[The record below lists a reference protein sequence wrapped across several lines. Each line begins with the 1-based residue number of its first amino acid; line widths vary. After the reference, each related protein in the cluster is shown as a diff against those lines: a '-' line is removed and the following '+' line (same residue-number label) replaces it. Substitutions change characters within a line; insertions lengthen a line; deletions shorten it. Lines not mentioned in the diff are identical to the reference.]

1 MQENKKTGRRRA
13 VGNEEPGVS
22 VNNGKESTFFPGA
35 KSFSKNV
42 SCVCLACGGQGRVE
56 GDNSFLRPP

>member
-1 MQENKKTGRRRA
+1 M
-13 VGNEEPGVS
+13 GNEEPGVS
-22 VNNGKESTFFPGA
+22 VNNGKESPFFPGA

>member
-1 MQENKKTGRRRA
+1 MQENKKTGRRA

-22 VNNGKESTFFPGA
+22 VNNGKESLFFSGA
-35 KSFSKNV
+35 KSFLKNV